1 MVGPRAVMKSCYSR
15 FAVITLAE
23 QSSNPDGGTMTIDT
37 DTDSSAGSTGEPT
50 TMQINAQYIKDFSFE
65 NPNSPA
71 SLQPK
76 TEPTVEVNVDVQ
88 AKSLSDHV
96 YEVSLTTSIT
106 GRDESQTL
114 FIIELIYAGIFTFQ
128 SESDHDIQPALL
140 IDCPQLLFPFTR
152 SIVSNITQNGGF
164 PPLLLQPVNFA
175 QLYINSRK
183 DTEPNA
189 NVKPSTAT

>member
-1 MVGPRAVMKSCYSR
+1 M
-15 FAVITLAE
+15 
-23 QSSNPDGGTMTIDT
+23 MTNYT
-37 DTDSSAGSTGEPT
+37 DTDKLSDKSGVPT

-76 TEPTVEVNVDVQ
+76 TEPSIEVNVDVQ
-88 AKSLSDHV
+88 AVTLSDHV

-114 FIIELIYAGIFTFQ
+114 FLIELIYAGIFTFQ
-128 SESDHDIQPALL
+128 GENDDNIQPALL
-140 IDCPQLLFPFTR
+140 IDCPQLLFPFAR
-152 SIVSNITQNGGF
+152 SIISNMTQNGGF

-175 QLYINSRK
+175 QLYIDSRK
-183 DTEPNA
+183 DLKPDA
-189 NVKPSTAT
+189 QIKPSTVT